1 MWLINLM
8 RNEETGAVKDFPSKY
23 CNYAQSLLLHVARN
37 NSNQTCVF
45 RECDGIE
52 I

>member
-23 CNYAQSLLLHVARN
+23 FYEVQLRAIVTSTRCKK
-37 NSNQTCVF
+37 
-45 RECDGIE
+45 
-52 I
+52 